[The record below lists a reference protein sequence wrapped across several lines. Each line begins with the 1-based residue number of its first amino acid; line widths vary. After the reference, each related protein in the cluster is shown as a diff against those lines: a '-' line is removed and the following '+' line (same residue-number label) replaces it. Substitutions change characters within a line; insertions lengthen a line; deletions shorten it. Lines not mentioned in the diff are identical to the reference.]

1 MVAFLNWSRSILVG
15 MLNGVAKFVL
25 GVVLIVIVIVVIG
38 LARGDGLPGNMVL
51 AMDLRG
57 SMQDSAQGDG
67 FLLGDRPLTVM
78 DVVLGLDQA
87 ARDSRVKGVF
97 VRLGSGDLPV
107 AQAEEINAA
116 LMRFRQSGKFVIAHA
131 QGFYSGGM
139 GDYLTA
145 ASADQI
151 WMQPE
156 GTFGT
161 AGTGAGAI
169 FLRGLFDKF
178 NAVPQIAKR
187 ADFKSAAD
195 MYMEKDYTAPD
206 RLQTTAFLQSW
217 YDNAINREAA
227 ERKLNPAQLKAVF
240 EASPQFAQDVKKAG
254 LIDRLGYDDEAR
266 DAALSRAGSGAKT
279 VGFRKYVHDTEESSE
294 FSPNASVALIEAS
307 GEIVDGTAH
316 ASPFSTQSGIAGDD
330 LSNAIRAATRDKQI
344 KAILLRV
351 DSPGGS
357 VDASDQI
364 LDAVKKAEAAG
375 KPVVVSMGTLA
386 ASGGYY
392 ISTSATR
399 IVAEPSTL
407 TGSIG
412 VLTGKVSFGK
422 TTQMLGVTI
431 DDIGVGKNALFD
443 SVVTPFTPDQWAAL
457 NRQADAIYS
466 DFMAKVAA
474 GRKIPYAQVE
484 NIAKGR
490 VWTGA
495 AAKPLG
501 LVDELGGFWTAVA
514 DVKRLTG
521 MSADTHMTFKRFPQK
536 RGFFSTVDDAFGGTV
551 AGVRAMEGLASL
563 EQVPLVHAT
572 MQAVTAAPHGDVQ
585 MRATNLPVN

>member
-15 MLNGVAKFVL
+15 TLNGVAKFVV
-25 GVVLIVIVIVVIG
+25 GVLLLLIVLIVIG
-38 LARGDGLPGNMVL
+38 MARGDGLPGNMVL
-51 AMDLRG
+51 TMNLSS
-57 SMQDSAQGDG
+57 SMADSAQSDG
-67 FLLGDRPLTVM
+67 FLLGERPLTVM
-78 DVVLGLDQA
+78 DVVLGLDEA
-87 ARDSRVKGVF
+87 GRDARVKGVF
-97 VRLGSGDLPV
+97 LRLGSGDLQV

-116 LMRFRQSGKFVIAHA
+116 LMRFRQAGKFVFVHA

-151 WMQPE
+151 WMQPG

-178 NAVPQIAKR
+178 QAVPQIAKR

-195 MYMEKDYTAPD
+195 EYMEKDYTAPD

-217 YDNAINREAA
+217 YDNAINQEAA
-227 ERKLNPAQLKAVF
+227 ERKLKPAQIQAVF

-254 LIDRLGYDDEAR
+254 LIDKLGYDDDAK
-266 DAALSRAGSGAKT
+266 DAALGRAGSGSKA
-279 VGFRKYVHDTEESSE
+279 VGLSKYVHDTEESAE
-294 FSPNASVALIEAS
+294 FSPSASIALIEAS
-307 GEIVDGTAH
+307 GEIVDGAAH
-316 ASPFSTQSGIAGDD
+316 ASPFSTDSGIAGDD

-344 KAILLRV
+344 KVIVLRV

-357 VDASDQI
+357 VSASDQI
-364 LDAVKKAEAAG
+364 LNAVKKAQAAG

-392 ISTSATR
+392 ISTSASR
-399 IVAEPSTL
+399 IVAEPATL

-422 TTQMLGVTI
+422 TAQLLGVTI
-431 DDIGVGKNALFD
+431 DDIGVGKNALFN
-443 SVVTPFTPDQWAAL
+443 SVVTPFTPDQWANL
-457 NRQADAIYS
+457 NHQADAIYA
-466 DFMAKVAA
+466 DFMSKVSA
-474 GRKIPYAQVE
+474 GRKIPYVQVQ

-495 AAKPLG
+495 DAKPIG
-501 LVDELGGFWTAVA
+501 LVDQLGGFWTAVA
-514 DVKRLTG
+514 AAKHLAGITDEHVTFRL
-521 MSADTHMTFKRFPQK
+521 FPQK
-536 RGFFSTVDDAFGGTV
+536 KGILGSLGDAFGGTM
-551 AGVRAMEGLASL
+551 AGVKAMEGVASL
-563 EQVPLVHAT
+563 ERAPLVHAT
-572 MQAVTAAPHGDVQ
+572 IDAVEAAPHGDVE
-585 MRATNLPVN
+585 MRATNLPVH